1 MKLSKNILSSL
12 LAQQARD
19 GIYTQPSFRSVVDR
33 ALAQGRLLLRCCIGR
48 AKSKKL
54 CHTNS
59 RSLETVEKSTSNKL
73 GVLQS
78 TNRNQW
84 EGLWTKYFK
93 CEGFVKRF
101 LNNCVSNSLAAQ
113 LRRNAAR
120 WQMSQGRDA
129 VPLIAFVGLGLVKGP
144 TLLSKKEELESV
156 CWEIRDVFSQF
167 PCTVTNRE
175 VDVELPDTTVEN
187 LKIGN
192 VIAKGCNAVVY
203 SADWKSETTSGNRME
218 FTDCELGSSPET
230 GTKISCEKLSEE
242 SVYVD
247 EAVHPTSNLTS
258 LIPEGNFEE
267 FKLAVKMMFNY
278 DAESNAG
285 AILNA
290 MYKESLP
297 AWVGFVGKKSFSR
310 SRKST
315 KKRLLP
321 HPNIVEM
328 YLAFADWVPLMPQAK
343 LLYPHALPVR
353 LNSEG
358 YGRNMTLFLVMKRY
372 HCSLRNLLKAK
383 NLDYR
388 TSLMIFTQILEGV
401 THLLRHEVAHRDLK
415 SDNILVDLSH
425 GFSQPLV
432 AITDFGCCLTDG
444 LKLPLPTED
453 ICRGGNLALMAP
465 EVLTAEPGPFSSIN
479 FSKSDIWTVGTLAY
493 EIFGKKNPFYPDS
506 PVYLDSYTYTDEQL
520 PPLPSEVHV
529 VLQKLVKDLLKRDPD
544 KRPSP
549 SFAAT
554 VCQLLLLAP
563 THWFSTPPSHQ
574 VVLNW
579 LVSLAGFTVCQSR
592 VIKDHRLLR
601 VNPVEWTLQATFLSR
616 VHLEEVMRALKYI
629 SKLCEE

>member
-1 MKLSKNILSSL
+1 MKLSKNIFSSL

-48 AKSKKL
+48 AKAKK
-54 CHTNS
+54 CYEPNS
-59 RSLETVEKSTSNKL
+59 LFSETLEKSISNKL
-73 GVLQS
+73 GVLQN

-84 EGLWTKYFK
+84 KGLWTKYFK

-101 LNNCVSNSLAAQ
+101 LDNCVSNSLAAQ

-120 WQMSQGRDA
+120 WHMTQVRDA
-129 VPLIAFVGLGLVKGP
+129 VPFVAFVGLGLVKGS
-144 TLLSKKEELESV
+144 TLLSEQEELESV
-156 CWEIRDVFSQF
+156 CLEIRDVFSHF
-167 PCTVTNRE
+167 PCTVTNSKI
-175 VDVELPDTTVEN
+175 DVELPEVTVEN

-192 VIAKGCNAVVY
+192 AIAKGCNAVVY
-203 SADWKSETTSGNRME
+203 SADWKSEMN
-218 FTDCELGSSPET
+218 DCELGSSPEM
-230 GTKISCEKLSEE
+230 GTKINCEELSEE
-242 SVYVD
+242 SVYTG
-247 EAVHPTSNLTS
+247 EAGHPPSDLAS
-258 LIPEGNFEE
+258 LIPVGKFEK

-278 DAESNAG
+278 DAESDAG
-285 AILNA
+285 TILNA

-297 AWVGFVGKKSFSR
+297 AWMGCVGKKKSFL
-310 SRKST
+310 RKRRRA
-315 KKRLLP
+315 KRLDP

-343 LLYPHALPVR
+343 LLYPQALPVR

-372 HCSLRNLLKAK
+372 HCSLRDLLKAK

-415 SDNILVDLSH
+415 SDNILVDLSY

-432 AITDFGCCLTDG
+432 AITDFGCCLSDG
-444 LKLPLPTED
+444 LKLPFHTED
-453 ICRGGNLALMAP
+453 INRGGNLALMAP
-465 EVLTAEPGPFSSIN
+465 EVLAAEPGPFSSIN
-479 FSKSDIWTVGTLAY
+479 FSRSDVWTVGTLAY
-493 EIFGKKNPFYPDS
+493 EIFGKKNPFYRDS
-506 PVYLDSYTYTDEQL
+506 PVYLDNFTYTDNEL
-520 PPLPSEVHV
+520 PPLPPEVHV

-554 VCQLLLLAP
+554 ICQLLLLAP
-563 THWFSTPPSHQ
+563 SSWFSNPPSHQ
-574 VVLNW
+574 IVLNW
-579 LVSLAGFTVCQSR
+579 LVSVAAFTMCQSR
-592 VIKDHRLLR
+592 VFKDHELLK
-601 VNPVEWTLQATFLSR
+601 VNPVEWTLQATFLCR
-616 VHLEEVMRALKYI
+616 VHLEEVMQAIAYI
-629 SKLCEE
+629 TQLCVE